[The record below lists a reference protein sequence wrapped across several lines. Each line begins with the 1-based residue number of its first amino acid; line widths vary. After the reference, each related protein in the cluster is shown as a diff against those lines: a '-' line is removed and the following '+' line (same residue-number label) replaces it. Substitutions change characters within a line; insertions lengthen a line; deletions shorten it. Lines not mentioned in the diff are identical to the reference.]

1 MVAALLLER
10 LAVPRSQVARASVMR
25 GINDGPLKL
34 LMLMFSYKRKMSHIL
49 CHPEAWL
56 IFLVAL
62 GTLALQFSS
71 TILLSDMHS
80 FVMIGDLN
88 ATTVNSLFAYPE
100 GQNMALFQAG
110 IITGAPVYPLFG
122 EVPTSH
128 NSNPDDRGFSDTG
141 LTQRGFLPMPDSDTR
156 MSIREY
162 DGMGMTMSSR
172 VACMRPVITDASLY
186 RDYVNFGQL
195 QGVLDYGQSL
205 QEARPG
211 TGPLC
216 NSSENCAQVAFSCTI
231 PAVTKIMSK
240 SAAGCCAIDAVGG
253 SYEDMDQP
261 MWDPASGPWSENSS
275 VWLVYSTT
283 MGKEDWR
290 SLPPG
295 PSMLSNQRPDDSEWT
310 IYEAIPGS
318 FIKVAVCF
326 SAFNF
331 AYRDIRMKAA
341 GATTERP
348 TRWSLVADDLSYLN
362 NTEAY
367 LGLDLSGQG
376 IADRLDLQIK
386 PDNSTSSNTSY
397 TAPPTMNE
405 LMALPRDEISP
416 SALTV
421 DTLQVELNFE
431 LSGGNSKNA
440 TFGVCTHC
448 VINAIAV
455 HLGYA
460 ILFSN
465 MLLGNSSAAGRA
477 ADALHAFI
485 NLAGFN
491 VYDQFLAG
499 TMDVAEQV
507 RVVTTREV
515 TVPGSW
521 PSSASNCA
529 GFIAVASLLTAYV
542 ALVTGIT
549 VLYVRRTRYS
559 RYGNLWHVVSQLVA
573 SEELEKTLELGNNE
587 SDKAVMEGLRTK
599 GLNKEDV
606 LVKLEKTDGG
616 NIKVKR
622 LGTK

>member
-1 MVAALLLER
+1 
-10 LAVPRSQVARASVMR
+10 
-25 GINDGPLKL
+25 
-34 LMLMFSYKRKMSHIL
+34 MS
-49 CHPEAWL
+49 E
-56 IFLVAL
+56 
-62 GTLALQFSS
+62 
-71 TILLSDMHS
+71 
-80 FVMIGDLN
+80 
-88 ATTVNSLFAYPE
+88 
-100 GQNMALFQAG
+100 
-110 IITGAPVYPLFG
+110 
-122 EVPTSH
+122 
-128 NSNPDDRGFSDTG
+128 
-141 LTQRGFLPMPDSDTR
+141 
-156 MSIREY
+156 
-162 DGMGMTMSSR
+162 
-172 VACMRPVITDASLY
+172 
-186 RDYVNFGQL
+186 
-195 QGVLDYGQSL
+195 
-205 QEARPG
+205 
-211 TGPLC
+211 
-216 NSSENCAQVAFSCTI
+216 
-231 PAVTKIMSK
+231 

-253 SYEDMDQP
+253 SYEDMDLP

-283 MGKEDWR
+283 MGKEEWR
-290 SLPPG
+290 SLPKG
-295 PSMLSNQRPDDSEWT
+295 PSMLSNQRPDDGEWT
-310 IYEAIPGS
+310 IYEATPGS

-331 AYRDIRMKAA
+331 AYRDIRMKAV
-341 GATTERP
+341 GAIEERP
-348 TRWSLVADDLSYLN
+348 TRWSLVADDLSLN

-376 IADRLDLQIK
+376 IADRLDLHIK
-386 PDNSTSSNTSY
+386 PDDSTSSNTSY
-397 TAPPTMNE
+397 TAPPTLDE
-405 LMALPRDEISP
+405 LIHLPKDEISP
-416 SALTV
+416 SAMTV

-448 VINAIAV
+448 VIDARPV
-455 HLGYA
+455 HLGFA

-507 RVVTTREV
+507 RVVTTRIV

-549 VLYVRRTRYS
+549 VLYVRRTRFS

-587 SDKAVMEGLRTK
+587 SDKAVMEDLRTQ
-599 GLNKEDV
+599 GLIKEDV
-606 LVKLEKTDGG
+606 LVKLEETDGG
-616 NIKVKR
+616 NIKVNK